1 MKFLRHMMKHQPIAS
16 AIFAIALAVCLFF
29 GGNFVAD
36 FIYFHDP
43 AHRNQSLEGW
53 MTPRYVGMS
62 YSLPEPVIRE
72 IFHLDEFKGER
83 LHLSGIAERLGKTL
97 PELEAEVLAA
107 QQERR
112 DRRRD

>member
-1 MKFLRHMMKHQPIAS
+1 
-16 AIFAIALAVCLFF
+16 
-29 GGNFVAD
+29 
-36 FIYFHDP
+36 
-43 AHRNQSLEGW
+43 

-83 LHLSGIAERLGKTL
+83 LHLSGIAERSGKTL
-97 PELEAEVLAA
+97 PELESEVLQA
-107 QQERR
+107 QQKRR